1 MTSKVVDLK
10 PKPKPKPKRKKS
22 DRIDSKKLLN
32 NILESKPVG
41 VFAMTWDKEGIVTF
55 RSTHGE
61 NKQHFIRSSLL
72 FFLTG
77 FAKRDLWEDEL

>member
-1 MTSKVVDLK
+1 MTSNVVALY
-10 PKPKPKPKRKKS
+10 PKQKRKKS
-22 DRIDSKKLLN
+22 IRINPKKMCDGF
-32 NILESKPVG
+32 LESKPAG
-41 VFAMTWDKEGIVTF
+41 VFAMTWDKDGNVEYY
-55 RSTHGE
+55 STHGQ

>member
-1 MTSKVVDLK
+1 MTSNVVDLK

-32 NILESKPVG
+32 EILESKPVG

-55 RSTHGE
+55 YSTHGE
-61 NKQHFIRSSLL
+61 NKQHFIRSNLL

-77 FAKRDLWEDEL
+77 FARRDLFGDEE

>member
-1 MTSKVVDLK
+1 MCDGF
-10 PKPKPKPKRKKS
+10 
-22 DRIDSKKLLN
+22 
-32 NILESKPVG
+32 LESKPAG
-41 VFAMTWDKEGIVTF
+41 VFAMTWDKNGNVEF
-55 RSTHGE
+55 YSTHGE